1 MQTRHDDN
9 TLGRETRSFML
20 DIRAVG
26 DDGAIEGYGSV
37 FGVEDSYAD
46 IVAPGA
52 FKVSLAQHQAESTM
66 PAMLWQHDSN
76 EPIGVWNSIVED
88 QRGLLTKGQLALA
101 VPRGAQAHSL
111 LKMKAINGLSIGF
124 MTKGYTID
132 PKTGVRTV
140 TEVDLWEVSLVTFP
154 ANEKA
159 RVTNVK
165 AAALAIEA
173 PKDAERI
180 LRDAGFSRED
190 ATTLVSRIMQ
200 LSKARQSDSADLTRA
215 ERAAIELLAALKPN
229 Y

>member
-1 MQTRHDDN
+1 MQIRHDGN
-9 TLGRETRSFML
+9 TLGRETRSFVL

-26 DDGAIEGYGSV
+26 DDGTIEGYGSV

-52 FKVSLAQHQAESTM
+52 FAKSLAQHQAEGTM
-66 PAMLWQHDSN
+66 PAMLWQHDPN
-76 EPIGVWNSIVED
+76 EPIGGWNSIVED
-88 QRGLLTKGQLALA
+88 QRGLLTRGKLALD

-132 PKTGVRTV
+132 SKTGVRTV
-140 TEVDLWEVSLVTFP
+140 TEIDLWEVSLVTFP

-159 RVTNVK
+159 RITNVK

-190 ATTLVSRIMQ
+190 ATTLVSRIMR
-200 LSKARQSDSADLTRA
+200 LKAQRSDSVDLALA
-215 ERAAIELLAALKPN
+215 ERAAIRLLATLKPN
-229 Y
+229 H